1 MDKRLRF
8 NVGTDDG
15 FFIHRHHFYGTNTTR
30 QRKSGSAKPHRARHC
45 KTYGD
50 SREALSDELNAEFAD
65 DFEKWD
71 AEILADGAVRF
82 RRPESLFAVGESA
95 LSKKFKSIL
104 ADFFPRYVAVLSSAE
119 LRDEIS
125 EIRIE
130 GHTSSEW
137 EGQTAGD
144 EKYINNAE
152 LSQKRSYQVLNYVY
166 LLPAIEPHRKWLR
179 PLFSAAGLSY
189 SQPVL
194 DKSGKVDEER
204 SRRVEFHAKT
214 RAEEKIHAILQQ
226 SGVAR

>member
-1 MDKRLRF
+1 M
-8 NVGTDDG
+8 
-15 FFIHRHHFYGTNTTR
+15 
-30 QRKSGSAKPHRARHC
+30 
-45 KTYGD
+45 
-50 SREALSDELNAEFAD
+50 
-65 DFEKWD
+65 
-71 AEILADGAVRF
+71 
-82 RRPESLFAVGESA
+82 
-95 LSKKFKSIL
+95 
-104 ADFFPRYVAVLSSAE
+104 
-119 LRDEIS
+119 RDEIS

-214 RAEEKIHAILQQ
+214 RAEEKNPRYLATKRPWQDNDHGGKNYTPIVAKEMVVYGRTLNGRLRNGK
-226 SGVAR
+226 SG